1 MHMMPCM
8 VEPFPQTPAG
18 WYPDPSGA
26 PGQRYFDGKEWTD
39 NRAPA
44 AAVGDNLSTKS
55 SAAAGLLQLFF
66 GWFGLGRFYIGSI
79 GIAVTQLVLG
89 LIGIALMFVLL
100 GWIILVP
107 LSIWTFIDAI
117 ILFTGNVKDGEGR
130 KLR

>member
-1 MHMMPCM
+1 MPDM
-8 VEPFPQTPAG
+8 LERFPQTPAG

-26 PGQRYFDGKEWTD
+26 PGQCYFDGDVWTD

-44 AAVGDNLSTKS
+44 PPAEVSLSTKS

-79 GIAVTQLVLG
+79 AIAVVQLALG
-89 LIGIALMFVLL
+89 LIGIALMLVLV
-100 GWIILVP
+100 GWIILIP

>member
-1 MHMMPCM
+1 MPDM
-8 VEPFPQTPAG
+8 LESFPQTPAG

-26 PGQRYFDGKEWTD
+26 PGQRYFDGDVWTD

-44 AAVGDNLSTKS
+44 PPAEVSLSTKS

-79 GIAVTQLVLG
+79 AIAVVQLALG
-89 LIGIALMFVLL
+89 LIGIALMLVLV
-100 GWIILVP
+100 GWIILIP